1 MTEKKKKSVIKYK
14 AVNPK
19 EFAAM
24 HNDKVPNFKELSEG
38 ESIEIDKGIKYHV
51 YWLNNNILIKE
62 K

>member
-1 MTEKKKKSVIKYK
+1 MKRNRKH
-14 AVNPK
+14 PQ
-19 EFAAM
+19 
-24 HNDKVPNFKELSEG
+24 G